1 MLDNSV
7 RIEKVLKMVEDLK
20 DIEGN
25 LRSIN
30 VEKIDDD
37 EMILIVAILD
47 IIASIDLPDV
57 HILSENIIGEA

>member
-7 RIEKVLKMVEDLK
+7 RIEKVLKMVGDLK
-20 DIEGN
+20 DIEDN

-30 VEKIDDD
+30 VEKINDD
-37 EMILIVAILD
+37 EMILIIAILD

-57 HILSENIIGEA
+57 HILSQNIIGEA